1 MNRNKI
7 HIYRYENIMKPII
20 RENEYATTKLK
31 NKVGIPIISFKNQ
44 KKFSFVIRG
53 RQMIHIQMDTKIPFV
68 NRWQRS
74 LPVVQIHPNRDLIR
88 ALSDTSEHF
97 YFPELMMN
105 RLTWA
110 WAISAISC
118 VPHP

>member
-1 MNRNKI
+1 MDRNKI

-53 RQMIHIQMDTKIPFV
+53 RQMIHIHPKIPFV

-74 LPVVQIHPNRDLIR
+74 LPVVQIHPNRVAQISVEILQEPYLIL
-88 ALSDTSEHF
+88 LS
-97 YFPELMMN
+97 
-105 RLTWA
+105 
-110 WAISAISC
+110 ISISLS
-118 VPHP
+118 

>member
-1 MNRNKI
+1 MDRNKI

-53 RQMIHIQMDTKIPFV
+53 RQMIHIHPKIPFV

-74 LPVVQIHPNRDLIR
+74 LSVVQIHPNRDLTR
-88 ALSDTSEHF
+88 ALSDTSEHL
-97 YFPELMMN
+97 YFPELTMN

-110 WAISAISC
+110 RAISAISC